1 MTTSLKVILA
11 AAAISVLA
19 SPVMAESGRQTVSS
33 DEWNAAGETQ
43 HAARPPANI
52 ARAHGSVSH
61 SRASR
66 FVPAAGTEEAK
77 QIRID
82 DCVHVTFPQCGGL

>member
-1 MTTSLKVILA
+1 MTTSLKVILT
-11 AAAISVLA
+11 AAAIAVLA
-19 SPVMAESGRQTVSS
+19 SPVMAESGRLAVSS
-33 DEWNAAGETQ
+33 DNWQAAGEAQ
-43 HAARPPANI
+43 HAATPPANI

-66 FVPAAGTEEAK
+66 FVPAAGTEEGK

-82 DCVHVTFPQCGGL
+82 DCVHVAFPQCSGL